1 MTKSNIIWALR
12 FLVAALFVFSAI
24 AKMFPLWAF
33 EKQLVDLGLM
43 SWCNAHYFAR
53 LLIALELA
61 LGVAI
66 IQPNFL
72 KRIVLPSTI
81 LLLVLFCVHL
91 LIEMV
96 KHGAMNG
103 NCGCFGQLI
112 PMTPLEAFIKNIL
125 TLGILGYIY
134 VNVSDKPKG
143 ENRFSVLLVIGLLCS
158 LVMFIL
164 FPFCPCEKETANADQ
179 DAVMMMEDE
188 LVDQAY
194 TDADTIAIDT
204 VITAVEVKDTV
215 LKADQDTVR
224 KETGPAPAKSKF
236 ANYNVFDGKKVNID
250 NGKKI
255 LCLFVPGCDHCQH
268 AAKDLAEMSKQ
279 PGFPPVFIYFMDEE
293 PEKIPEF
300 HNYAGKRFPSK
311 IVDIPTFWKLLGN
324 GSTPGIVYM
333 WNGNIITEF
342 EGTGDNA
349 FSKDKLKGHLSH
361 AHGK

>member
-1 MTKSNIIWALR
+1 MDKSKIVWALR

-43 SWCNAHYFAR
+43 SWCNAHFFAR

-66 IQPNFL
+66 IQPHFL

-81 LLLVLFCVHL
+81 LLLVLFCIHL
-91 LIEMV
+91 TIEMV

-112 PMTPLEAFIKNIL
+112 PMTPLEAVVKNIL

-134 VNVSDKPKG
+134 ANVYDKPKG

-158 LVMFIL
+158 LLMFIL
-164 FPFCPCEKETANADQ
+164 FPFCPCEKEMANSDQ
-179 DAVMMMEDE
+179 ETVAVVEDE
-188 LVDQAY
+188 PVGDVYADTALVDTLNTA
-194 TDADTIAIDT
+194 TEATDT
-204 VITAVEVKDTV
+204 VVK
-215 LKADQDTVR
+215 AIQDTVK
-224 KETGPAPAKSKF
+224 KETGPAPVKSKF

-268 AAKDLAEMSKQ
+268 AAQDLAEMSKQ
-279 PGFPPVFIYFMDEE
+279 PGFPPVYIYFMDEE
-293 PEKIPEF
+293 PEKIPDF
-300 HNYAGKRFPSK
+300 HKIVGKRFPSK
-311 IVDIPTFWKLLGN
+311 VVDIPSFWKLLGN
-324 GSTPGIVYM
+324 GSTPGVVFL
-333 WNGNIITEF
+333 WNGNSITEF
-342 EGTGDNA
+342 EGTTDNA
-349 FSKDKLKGHLSH
+349 FTKEKLKGHLQH

>member
-1 MTKSNIIWALR
+1 MDKSKIVSALR

-43 SWCNAHYFAR
+43 SWCNAYYFAR

-66 IQPNFL
+66 IQPHFL

-81 LLLVLFCVHL
+81 LLLVLFCIHL
-91 LIEMV
+91 TIEMV

-112 PMTPLEAFIKNIL
+112 PMTPLEAFIKNLL

-134 VNVSDKPKG
+134 MNVSDKPKG
-143 ENRFSVLLVIGLLCS
+143 ENRFSVLMVIGLLCS
-158 LVMFIL
+158 LLMFML
-164 FPFCPCEKETANADQ
+164 FPFCPCEKELANADQ
-179 DAVMMMEDE
+179 ETTVMMEEEQVEEVVEDTA
-188 LVDQAY
+188 V
-194 TDADTIAIDT
+194 IAAVNPTAENNDT
-204 VITAVEVKDTV
+204 VSKAVKDTIV
-215 LKADQDTVR
+215 
-224 KETGPAPAKSKF
+224 KETGPSPAKSKF

-268 AAKDLAEMSKQ
+268 AATDLAEMSKK
-279 PGFPPVFIYFMDEE
+279 PGFPPVYIYFMDEE
-293 PEKIPEF
+293 PEKIPDF
-300 HNYAGKRFPSK
+300 HKIVGKRFPSK
-311 IVDIPTFWKLLGN
+311 VIDIPTFWKLLGN
-324 GSTPGIVYM
+324 GSTPGIVYL
-333 WNGNIITEF
+333 WNGNTITEF

-349 FSKDKLKGHLSH
+349 FTKEKLNGHLQH